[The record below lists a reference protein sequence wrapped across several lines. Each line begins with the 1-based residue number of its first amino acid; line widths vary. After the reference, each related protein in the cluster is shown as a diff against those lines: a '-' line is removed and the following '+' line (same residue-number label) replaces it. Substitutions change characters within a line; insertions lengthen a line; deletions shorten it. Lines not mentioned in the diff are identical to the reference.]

1 MAPTQLPLYSSLIF
15 SLYFYLF
22 ISFASAILHPVDYL
36 TLQSI
41 HRSMSDLPGSSFF
54 SSWDFTTDPCTTFTG
69 VSCSGGRIVSLSL
82 GDPRAGS
89 AGLAGTLPPSIGRL
103 TALTDLSLVPGRVTG
118 TVPPAIFRL
127 PNLRFLALSSNLLSG
142 RLPDSFSPF
151 LRTIDISS
159 NRLSGFLPAS
169 LFHLRDL
176 TTLIMSHNRFV
187 GRLPNQVSS
196 PLIHLDLKNNLL
208 SGQIPTLPSSL
219 QYLSLSSN
227 HLSGQVETS
236 LAKLVNL
243 NYLDLSFNLLS
254 GPIPGTLFS
263 FPIRSL
269 QLQRNSFSGH
279 LNPTSPVHEG
289 ALLDLSYNQLTGTI
303 PKELSMAGTIYLN
316 SNKFF
321 GEVPGEFVQRLV
333 DGKIRLLYLQHN
345 YLTKM
350 VIWSGAVIPVSAS
363 VCVQDNCMVPPVDL
377 TSCPVRSGRRKSRPA
392 WQCNVWAKG

>member
-1 MAPTQLPLYSSLIF
+1 MAPIQLSLHSVLIF
-15 SLYFYLF
+15 SLYLYLSL
-22 ISFASAILHPVDYL
+22 SFASAILHPVDYL

-89 AGLAGTLPPSIGRL
+89 PGLAGTLPASIGRL

-118 TVPPAIFRL
+118 TIPPAIFHL

-142 RLPDSFSPF
+142 QLPNSLSPF
-151 LRTIDISS
+151 FRTIDISS

-169 LFHLRDL
+169 LFHLRGL
-176 TTLIMSHNRFV
+176 TTLILSHNRFV
-187 GRLPNQVSS
+187 GSIPNLVSS
-196 PLIHLDLKNNLL
+196 PLTHLDLKNNLL
-208 SGQIPTLPSSL
+208 SRQIPALPSSL

-227 HLSGQVETS
+227 HLSGQVDNA

-254 GPIPGTLFS
+254 GSIPGTLFS

-279 LNPTSPVHEG
+279 LYPTSPIREG
-289 ALLDLSYNQLTGTI
+289 ALLDLSYNQLIGTI
-303 PKELSMAGTIYLN
+303 PKELSIAGTIYLN

-321 GEVPGEFVQRLV
+321 GEVPGEFVQRLAE
-333 DGKIRLLYLQHN
+333 GKIRLLYLQHN
-345 YLTKM
+345 YLTK
-350 VIWSGAVIPVSAS
+350 IIIGSGAVIPVSAS
-363 VCVQDNCMVPPVDL
+363 VCVQDNCLVPPVGM
-377 TSCPVRSGRRKSRPA
+377 TACPVRSGRRKTRPA
-392 WQCNVWAKG
+392 WQCSVWAKG

>member
-1 MAPTQLPLYSSLIF
+1 MAPTQLPLYSFLVF
-15 SLYFYLF
+15 SLYIYLS

-41 HRSMSDLPGSSFF
+41 HRSMSDLPGSKFF

-89 AGLAGTLPPSIGRL
+89 AGLAGTLPASIGRL

-118 TVPPAIFRL
+118 TIPPSIFRL

-187 GRLPNQVSS
+187 GRLPNQ
-196 PLIHLDLKNNLL
+196 
-208 SGQIPTLPSSL
+208 
-219 QYLSLSSN
+219 YLSLSSN

-254 GPIPGTLFS
+254 GWIPGALFS

-269 QLQRNSFSGH
+269 HLQRNSFSGH

-321 GEVPGEFVQRLV
+321 GEVPGEFVKRLV
-333 DGKIRLLYLQHN
+333 EGKIRLLYLQHN

-350 VIWSGAVIPVSAS
+350 VIWSGGAIPVSAS
-363 VCVQDNCMVPPVDL
+363 VCVQDNCMVLPVEL
-377 TSCPVRSGRRKSRPA
+377 SSCPVRSGRRKTRPA